1 MWDIT
6 RDMEEMPPT
15 PSEHGE
21 LPPASEASAG
31 GATSRRALMLGALGA
46 STVVAIRP
54 ALAQTTGSVLT
65 CEIPIPDQAR
75 AGSYIALDGST
86 VPARTLFAFAPPS
99 RPYTGEEVKRALQGG
114 MLPNTNYFSN
124 QAYLNYIRR
133 LQRGQ
138 GGFTCY
144 ASLQMPGG

>member
-15 PSEHGE
+15 PSEQGE
-21 LPPASEASAG
+21 LPPATEAPAG

-65 CEIPIPDQAR
+65 CEIPIPDQTR

>member
-1 MWDIT
+1 MWDISG
-6 RDMEEMPPT
+6 DMDQMPPT
-15 PSEHGE
+15 PSEHDEPTAG
-21 LPPASEASAG
+21 AEASASG
-31 GATSRRALMLGALGA
+31 VTSRRALMLGVLGA

-86 VPARTLFAFAPPS
+86 VPSRTLFAFAPPS

-144 ASLQMPGG
+144 ASIQMPGG

>member
-1 MWDIT
+1 MWEIT
-6 RDMEEMPPT
+6 KDMDEMPPT
-15 PSEHGE
+15 PSESEE
-21 LPPASEASAG
+21 LIPGTDASEAG
-31 GATSRRALMLGALGA
+31 VTSRRALMLGALGA

-99 RPYTGEEVKRALQGG
+99 RK
-114 MLPNTNYFSN
+114 
-124 QAYLNYIRR
+124 
-133 LQRGQ
+133 
-138 GGFTCY
+138 
-144 ASLQMPGG
+144 

>member
-1 MWDIT
+1 M
-6 RDMEEMPPT
+6 
-15 PSEHGE
+15 
-21 LPPASEASAG
+21 
-31 GATSRRALMLGALGA
+31 ALRSSL
-46 STVVAIRP
+46 
-54 ALAQTTGSVLT
+54 
-65 CEIPIPDQAR
+65 
-75 AGSYIALDGST
+75 
-86 VPARTLFAFAPPS
+86 AFAPPS

>member
-1 MWDIT
+1 MWDIS
-6 RDMEEMPPT
+6 RDMDQMPPT
-15 PSEHGE
+15 PSEHEEPTAG
-21 LPPASEASAG
+21 AEASASG
-31 GATSRRALMLGALGA
+31 VTSRRALMLGALGA

-86 VPARTLFAFAPPS
+86 VPSRTLFAFAPPS

-144 ASLQMPGG
+144 ASIQMPGG

>member
-21 LPPASEASAG
+21 LPPATEAPAG

>member
-1 MWDIT
+1 MDET
-6 RDMEEMPPT
+6 LQPHRTDDDGPE
-15 PSEHGE
+15 PSR
-21 LPPASEASAG
+21 A
-31 GATSRRALMLGALGA
+31 ATSSRRALMLGAIGA

-54 ALAQTTGSVLT
+54 ALAQTTGSVLN
-65 CEIPIPDQAR
+65 CQIPVPDPGR
-75 AGSYIALDGST
+75 AGSYIARDGST
-86 VPARTLFAFAPPS
+86 VPARTQGSFAPPS

-114 MLPNTNYFSN
+114 PLPNSN
-124 QAYLNYIRR
+124 SLSNRAYLNYIRR

>member
-1 MWDIT
+1 
-6 RDMEEMPPT
+6 MEEMPPRSVPDDAM
-15 PSEHGE
+15 PSVAEDDGK
-21 LPPASEASAG
+21 G
-31 GATSRRALMLGALGA
+31 VTSRRALMLGALGA

-54 ALAQTTGSVLT
+54 ALAQTAGSVLT

-86 VPARTLFAFAPPS
+86 VPARTLFSFAPPS
-99 RPYTGEEVKRALQGG
+99 RPYTGEEVRRALQGG

-144 ASLQMPGG
+144 ASIQMPGG